1 MLLKWSYFLVV
12 WFILGYSWVAGVV
25 VFELELGISSFLF
38 RIPAYQLFIQSLNK
52 CSLLN

>member
-25 VFELELGISSFLF
+25 VFEPELSEIGVCFV
-38 RIPAYQLFIQSLNK
+38 
-52 CSLLN
+52 